1 MEYTIKREVPS
12 NILNLHLT
20 ELLCKHI
27 FDTDKSIKAK
37 KLLEESEKLS
47 YKWCQWNVYA
57 GQPKNFDYDM
67 GRILKMEEDNYNHA
81 IRVVVCKYLF
91 SEKQYIWSD
100 NLHTTIMYLRKYGLE
115 AQLKDVPFYVV
126 DLTEFSQPVLY
137 SQKGYLRE
145 NPKDIT
151 GAIASA
157 KVRSNFSN
165 SKELIAVGYTVGD
178 FIQDNIAF
186 YTYKNKNKNPK
197 TKEEEVKRYNSL
209 NGKTEDE
216 GEESFNFK
224 GSLTKG
230 DLKGKIVFWDIDGTL
245 APYRFNGHIADP
257 NGSLNGQSEDEVA
270 NGIFLRRKPSK
281 FMQKVLQ
288 DCKAKRNLVLGHY
301 AYTKEV
307 EDKYKWIEKYYPEI
321 SSSLFVNEEKSKAE
335 AILEYCKEN
344 KIELEDVVYIDD
356 VISFLREAEHKG
368 ISSWHISSLL
378 DYFI

>member
-1 MEYTIKREVPS
+1 MWY
-12 NILNLHLT
+12 IL
-20 ELLCKHI
+20 
-27 FDTDKSIKAK
+27 
-37 KLLEESEKLS
+37 
-47 YKWCQWNVYA
+47 
-57 GQPKNFDYDM
+57 
-67 GRILKMEEDNYNHA
+67 
-81 IRVVVCKYLF
+81 
-91 SEKQYIWSD
+91 
-100 NLHTTIMYLRKYGLE
+100 
-115 AQLKDVPFYVV
+115 
-126 DLTEFSQPVLY
+126 
-137 SQKGYLRE
+137 
-145 NPKDIT
+145 
-151 GAIASA
+151 
-157 KVRSNFSN
+157 
-165 SKELIAVGYTVGD
+165 
-178 FIQDNIAF
+178 
-186 YTYKNKNKNPK
+186 YKNKNKNPK
-197 TKEEEVKRYNSL
+197 TKEEVKRYNSL
-209 NGKTEDE
+209 NEKTEDE
-216 GEESFNFK
+216 GEESFNLK
-224 GSLTKG
+224 GGLTKG

-288 DCKAKRNLVLGHY
+288 DCKAKKNLVLGHY

-344 KIELEDVVYIDD
+344 KIDLEDVVYIDD